1 MTSRSIALYTR
12 IFLSFLFVAC
22 LVLSQP
28 NVLLRAQEAT
38 GEELAAL
45 QAVEVEKDPAQKTA
59 MIVKLLK
66 ANPKT
71 GVLPNLTSE
80 FQKVIGEFARQKNYQ
95 QMINLGQ
102 DFLSVGP
109 ADSYVVTLLAQA
121 YQATKN
127 YKDFAIFGEKAFA
140 AQASGPMALA
150 LAQAYQEMGN
160 PAKYNQW
167 GEKAYGYYPEN
178 LDLMVGLTRSF
189 VISQNGPQAAKYGRL
204 ALKALA
210 GAKKPEGV
218 DDAAWSKFTTG
229 AYATCYAIVGNVAYE
244 NKDFAGAISNLE
256 NAVKYDKRNG
266 QTYYALGMSYWQ
278 TNKTDM
284 AMLNFAKA
292 HVLKGNT
299 AAAAKRYLD
308 QLYKSSHRNSLIG
321 QERIIAQAEAALK

>member
-1 MTSRSIALYTR
+1 MTSRSISLFSK
-12 IFLSFLFVAC
+12 IFLGFLFVTC
-22 LVLSQP
+22 LVLTQP
-28 NVLLRAQEAT
+28 NMLLRAQEAT
-38 GEELAAL
+38 DEELKAL
-45 QAVEVEKDPAQKTA
+45 QAVEAEKDPAQKTA

-80 FQKVIGEFARQKNYQ
+80 FQKVMGEFAKQKNYQ

-102 DFLSVGP
+102 EFLSVGP

-127 YKDFAIFGEKAFA
+127 YKDFVVFGEKAFA
-140 AQASGPMALA
+140 GSPSGPMALT

-167 GEKAYGYYPEN
+167 GEKAYGYYPDN
-178 LDLMVGLTRSF
+178 LDLMVGLSRSF
-189 VISQNGPQAAKYGRL
+189 VLSQNGPQSSKYAKL
-204 ALKALA
+204 ALKALPTT
-210 GAKKPEGV
+210 KKPDAV
-218 DDAAWSKFTTG
+218 DEAAWTKFTTTS
-229 AYATCYAIVGNVAYE
+229 YATCYAIVGNVAYE
-244 NKDFAGAISNLE
+244 NKDFSGAIVNLE

-278 TNKTDM
+278 TNKTDT
-284 AMLNFAKA
+284 AMMNFAKA
-292 HVLKGNT
+292 YVLKGNT

-321 QERIIAQAEAALK
+321 QERIIQQAEAALK